1 MYYWKCWRD
10 NRVGFFGYLIMFFA
24 LTGLWMYAIHRANR
38 VGHVIGTPEETWVFI
53 LGVTFALA
61 LLGASVVALGIGS
74 NNAGTDIGSGSGDF
88 LFTRPR
94 SRSYFIWAGW
104 TAGMVQIAF
113 LTTFTVLASTIC
125 IYYQTDIDWRRLSG
139 GAHQGM
145 AAFGDVFVLIMTVMV
160 TASIIYGLTYFMGIL
175 TRSGRKAAIFSLGL
189 IVAYGVSQAL
199 LSWLADISIP
209 DLTIKP
215 YFLGGFHYV
224 TGPVSLQWKL
234 QLGARALVAL
244 AFPVAAQ
251 IALGRSDI

>member
-10 NRVGFFGYLIMFFA
+10 NRVGFFGYLISFFG
-24 LTGLWMYAIHRANR
+24 LTGLWMYAMHRANR

-53 LGVTFALA
+53 LSITFGLA
-61 LLGASVVALGIGS
+61 LLGASVVALGFGS

-94 SRSYFIWAGW
+94 SRAYYIWAGW
-104 TAGMVQIAF
+104 TTGMVQIAF
-113 LTTFTVLASTIC
+113 LTIFTVLASTIC
-125 IYYQTDIDWRRLSG
+125 IYYQTDAGWRRLPG

-145 AAFGDVFVLIMTVMV
+145 AAFADVFVLILSVMA
-160 TASIIYGLTYFMGIL
+160 TAAIIYGLTYFMGIL

-215 YFLGGFHYV
+215 YYLHGLSYI
-224 TGPVSLQWKL
+224 TGPSSLEWKL
-234 QLGARALVAL
+234 QLAGRAVVAL
-244 AFPVAAQ
+244 AFPAAAQ
-251 IALGRSDI
+251 VLLRRSDI